1 MNTALNPKLVEHIK
15 QRVFPI
21 YETFDKGHDV
31 NHITAVINRAFKLA
45 QLFVNLDLNI
55 LYASAALH
63 DIGIS
68 IQRENHAMLS
78 GIIVITDKSLGLND
92 FFTDDEIEIIAEAVE
107 DHSTSRGLTPRSIYG
122 KIVCDADKDDDV
134 DTSLLRAY
142 EFTKSYYPNYTEE
155 EVLDNVFKQLN
166 KKFGEK
172 GLVKFWINTEEQQE
186 FLKTMNYLASD
197 RRKFK
202 KRINSLIST

>member
-1 MNTALNPKLVEHIK
+1 MNNELNQKLVEHIK
-15 QRVFPI
+15 QKVFPV

-31 NHITAVINRAFKLA
+31 NHITAVINRALKLA
-45 QLFVNLDLNI
+45 QWFVNLDLNI

-78 GIIVITDKSLGLND
+78 GIIVRTDKSLELD
-92 FFTDDEIEIIAEAVE
+92 KFFTDEEIEIIAEAVE

-142 EFTKSYYPNYTEE
+142 EFTKTYYPNYTEE

>member
-1 MNTALNPKLVEHIK
+1 MNTALNPKFVEHIK
-15 QRVFPI
+15 QRVFPV

-45 QLFVNLDLNI
+45 QLFGNLDLNI

-68 IQRENHAMLS
+68 IQRENHALLS
-78 GIIVITDKSLGLND
+78 GIIVRTDKSLGLKD

-107 DHSTSRGLTPRSIYG
+107 DHSTSRRLTPRSIYG

-142 EFTKSYYPNYTEE
+142 EFTKAYYPNYIEE

-186 FLKTMNYLASD
+186 FLKTMNCLASD